1 MTNATQHATRA
12 PRDAAGNIIIVTS
25 RMRVAGASAIEDGI
39 GIMSR
44 EEMAEAAYIAMVL
57 ENKKILPRRQRKM
70 EIARSLERY

>member
-1 MTNATQHATRA
+1 
-12 PRDAAGNIIIVTS
+12 
-25 RMRVAGASAIEDGI
+25 MRVAGASAIEDGI